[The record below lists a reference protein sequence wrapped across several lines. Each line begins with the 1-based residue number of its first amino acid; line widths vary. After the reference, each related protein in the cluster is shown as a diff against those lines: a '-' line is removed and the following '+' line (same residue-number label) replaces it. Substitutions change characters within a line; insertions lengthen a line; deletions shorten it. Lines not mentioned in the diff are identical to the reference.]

1 MKVHEW
7 DKLAPGERTVCGK
20 VLADIKAAHQYDL
33 AAVRDLSKILASGQC
48 KSCMRM
54 RHSSGTSTEGEVK
67 P

>member
-20 VLADIKAAHQYDL
+20 VLAESKDL

-54 RHSSGTSTEGEVK
+54 RSSCGTSSEPK
-67 P
+67 PEAP